1 MRILRANQVSPL
13 QNWYPII
20 YIHNDMINSVRYVD
34 LGEACL
40 ARKKHI
46 ITCSGASRHAVI
58 EPCRMAVVVAL
69 AQCETLGE
77 TQSKTGITR
86 KSCPLYLL
94 AACHGAPL
102 QSQCYLKMRNAHFT
116 GESGFA
122 PTRCYSIFM
131 RIAMR

>member
-1 MRILRANQVSPL
+1 MSIWARRA
-13 QNWYPII
+13 I
-20 YIHNDMINSVRYVD
+20 
-34 LGEACL
+34 

-94 AACHGAPL
+94 AAA
-102 QSQCYLKMRNAHFT
+102 MARRNRT
-116 GESGFA
+116 PPYGGGES
-122 PTRCYSIFM
+122 R
-131 RIAMR
+131 